1 MKRTILSLALAL
13 LSATSMFAAKAQPGI
28 CQVQL
33 ADGSIVSA
41 SRFGDENFCYYIT
54 TDGTP
59 LKLNDSGKYEKT
71 TIEEL
76 QAQYFAAQQARQIKA
91 NLVNQAYQEFQ
102 ANQASRA
109 SSINPRNRY
118 FPHTGSPKALV
129 ILVEFPDLKFKSS
142 NPVAT
147 FNHYLNAEMGEAAPE
162 ADAAV
167 YSQKSKHTN
176 YGSVREYFKFCSE
189 GKFTPQFD
197 VVGPVTMSESYAYY
211 GKNRNSSDID
221 QGNDQMLGEACAK
234 IDSKVDFSK
243 YDSDGDGVVDL
254 VYIIYAGYSESIS
267 GNEANC
273 LWPKSG
279 TTTFY
284 RYDEYGKKQGILK
297 CDGKSFSRY
306 GINNELNGK
315 PADTKNGLY
324 QINGIGLFCHEFSHT
339 LGLPDHYPTQS
350 PANTS
355 DNQSPEFWDLMD
367 AGEYT
372 YDGYRPTP
380 YTPWEKMLMGWV
392 DPITLSPAEAAQIT
406 LEPYDVASKAY
417 KIDADVNDE
426 NFSINPNSDYS
437 SGDVSELVKD
447 NLKKRAQGEFLLLQN
462 IRNEGWYKY
471 LTGYGMLV
479 WRIDYAD
486 KSTVSLGDFP
496 NNDKGISRVMVVPA
510 DGLVINQANCGDNN
524 TYKHTW
530 DEYTLSLQNDPFPA
544 YNAGEDGKDINSLT
558 EVKFNWS
565 TLTTR
570 PLYNIKKDEATGM
583 VTFDYLKNFAVDA
596 AVKGITM
603 DEDNQPTKY
612 FDLEGRSVQTPKKG
626 HLYITNK
633 GKKVVF

>member
-426 NFSINPNSDYS
+426 NFFVNPNYTTGSVSDQTRN
-437 SGDVSELVKD
+437 
-447 NLKKRAQGEFLLLQN
+447 NLKERAQGEFLLLQN

-603 DEDNQPTKY
+603 EEDNQPTKY

-633 GKKVVF
+633 GKKVIFL

>member
-1 MKRTILSLALAL
+1 M
-13 LSATSMFAAKAQPGI
+13 
-28 CQVQL
+28 
-33 ADGSIVSA
+33 
-41 SRFGDENFCYYIT
+41 
-54 TDGTP
+54 
-59 LKLNDSGKYEKT
+59 
-71 TIEEL
+71 
-76 QAQYFAAQQARQIKA
+76 QARQIKA
-91 NLVNQAYQEFQ
+91 NLVNQAYQ

-109 SSINPRNRY
+109 SGINPQNRY

-142 NPVAT
+142 DPVAT

-197 VVGPVTMSESYAYY
+197 VVGPVTMNERYAYY
-211 GKNRNSSDID
+211 GRNRNDYDID
-221 QGNDQMLGEACAK
+221 LGNDQMLGEACDK

-279 TTTFY
+279 TTTFF

-339 LGLPDHYPTQS
+339 LGLPDHYPTRL
-350 PANTS
+350 PASTA
-355 DNQSPEFWDLMD
+355 DNQSPEYWDLMD

-392 DPITLSPAEAAQIT
+392 NPITLSPAEAAQIT

-417 KIDADVNDE
+417 KIDADVNDG

-496 NNDKGISRVMVVPA
+496 NNEKGISRVMVVPA
-510 DGLVINQANCGDNN
+510 DGLVINQANCGDGMK
-524 TYKHTW
+524 YTW
-530 DEYTLSLQNDPFPA
+530 DEYDQNAQNDPFPA
-544 YNAGEDGKDINSLT
+544 YNAGKDGKDINSLT
-558 EVKFNWS
+558 QVKFNWS

>member
-1 MKRTILSLALAL
+1 MKRTILSLAFAL
-13 LSATSMFAAKAQPGI
+13 LSATSMFAAKAKPGI

-71 TIEEL
+71 TIQEL
-76 QAQYFAAQQARQIKA
+76 EAQYSAAQQARQIKA
-91 NLVNQAYQEFQ
+91 NLVNQAYQAYQ

-109 SSINPRNRY
+109 SGINPQNSY

-142 NPVAT
+142 DPVAT
-147 FNHYLNAEMGEAAPE
+147 FSHYLNAEMGEAAPE

-167 YSQKSKHTN
+167 YSQKSKYTN

-197 VVGPVTMSESYAYY
+197 VVGPVTMNEKYAYY
-211 GKNRNSSDID
+211 GRNRNDYDINL
-221 QGNDQMLGEACAK
+221 GNDQMLSEACEK
-234 IDSKVDFSK
+234 IDSQVDFSK

-284 RYDEYGKKQGILK
+284 RYDEYGKKQGILN
-297 CDGKSFSRY
+297 CDGKNFSRY

-315 PADTKNGLY
+315 PSDTKNGLY

-339 LGLPDHYPTQS
+339 LGLPDHYPTRL
-350 PANTS
+350 PASTA
-355 DNQSPEFWDLMD
+355 DNQSPEYWDLMD

-372 YDGYRPTP
+372 YNGYRPTP
-380 YTPWEKMLMGWV
+380 YTPWEKMMMGWV
-392 DPITLSPAEAAQIT
+392 NPITLSPAEAAQIT

-417 KIDADVNDE
+417 KIDADVNDG
-426 NFSINPNSDYS
+426 NFSINPNYT
-437 SGDVSELVKD
+437 
-447 NLKKRAQGEFLLLQN
+447 
-462 IRNEGWYKY
+462 
-471 LTGYGMLV
+471 TGY
-479 WRIDYAD
+479 
-486 KSTVSLGDFP
+486 VSD
-496 NNDKGISRVMVVPA
+496 
-510 DGLVINQANCGDNN
+510 Q
-524 TYKHTW
+524 T
-530 DEYTLSLQNDPFPA
+530 
-544 YNAGEDGKDINSLT
+544 
-558 EVKFNWS
+558 
-565 TLTTR
+565 
-570 PLYNIKKDEATGM
+570 KK
-583 VTFDYLKNFAVDA
+583 
-596 AVKGITM
+596 I
-603 DEDNQPTKY
+603 
-612 FDLEGRSVQTPKKG
+612 
-626 HLYITNK
+626 
-633 GKKVVF
+633 

>member
-1 MKRTILSLALAL
+1 MKRTILSLAFAL
-13 LSATSMFAAKAQPGI
+13 LSATSMLAAKAQPGI

-59 LKLNDSGKYEKT
+59 LKLNASGKYEKT

-76 QAQYFAAQQARQIKA
+76 QAQYSAAMQARQIKA

-109 SSINPRNRY
+109 SGINAQNRY

-234 IDSKVDFSK
+234 IDSQVDFSK

-267 GNEANC
+267 GNDANC

-279 TTTFY
+279 TTTFF

-392 DPITLSPAEAAQIT
+392 APITLSPTEAAQII

-426 NFSINPNSDYS
+426 NFSINPNYTTGYVSDQT
-437 SGDVSELVKD
+437 KK
-447 NLKKRAQGEFLLLQN
+447 NLKERAQGEFLLLQN

-471 LTGYGMLV
+471 LMGYGMLV

-486 KSTVSLGDFP
+486 KNTVSLGDFP
-496 NNDKGISRVMVVPA
+496 NDEKGMPRVMVVPA
-510 DGLVINQANCGDNN
+510 DGLVINWANSGDGNG
-524 TYKHTW
+524 YKYTK
-530 DEYTLSLQNDPFPA
+530 DEYILNAQNDPFPA
-544 YNAGEDGKDINSLT
+544 YNAG
-558 EVKFNWS
+558 
-565 TLTTR
+565 
-570 PLYNIKKDEATGM
+570 
-583 VTFDYLKNFAVDA
+583 
-596 AVKGITM
+596 
-603 DEDNQPTKY
+603 
-612 FDLEGRSVQTPKKG
+612 
-626 HLYITNK
+626 
-633 GKKVVF
+633 